1 MILEGQCGDE
11 LLGGY
16 LNNLI
21 PSYIDK
27 YNKNNLHGK
36 IYSISNIK
44 KFGKKKLTELLNC
57 TSNQGNCTSDGE
69 KYLNLKFFKNSFK
82 KKFNRVIL
90 FNRHHNDNFK
100 KFNQLQKSQY
110 LEYSSIHTPRS
121 LKYVDRI
128 SMSHG
133 IESRIPYLDHE
144 LVEYCFN
151 LSNEKKIRNNMQR
164 YIFKKAFNLGDIK
177 NKIEKKNITD
187 PQREWFKNKL
197 NSLLKKELR
206 NIKYNDKIFD
216 KKNILE
222 FLDQFKRDKS
232 SNSFGLMTIY
242 TFLIFKKNF
251 NATY

>member
-1 MILEGQCGDE
+1 
-11 LLGGY
+11 
-16 LNNLI
+16 
-21 PSYIDK
+21 
-27 YNKNNLHGK
+27 
-36 IYSISNIK
+36 
-44 KFGKKKLTELLNC
+44 
-57 TSNQGNCTSDGE
+57 
-69 KYLNLKFFKNSFK
+69 
-82 KKFNRVIL
+82 
-90 FNRHHNDNFK
+90 
-100 KFNQLQKSQY
+100 
-110 LEYSSIHTPRS
+110 
-121 LKYVDRI
+121 
-128 SMSHG
+128 
-133 IESRIPYLDHE
+133 
-144 LVEYCFN
+144 
-151 LSNEKKIRNNMQR
+151 MQR